1 MLCLSRRRV
10 SLPRSVRAGV
20 LLLVMLAAAPAL
32 GRRDDEKKAAPQAG
46 NVVKGKNAEELVAL
60 KLEVAALE
68 KLYHLELNA
77 RQLTVFLELA
87 AKTAA
92 PLPKTAE
99 VRASPAYRQV
109 LKDLH
114 GALVDEE
121 EERIQQLNE
130 KLEALHEK
138 ETTEIE
144 DEFEMTDAAMKA
156 APKAFKLLSAA
167 QVVAYLA
174 ALDDEVP
181 DPVERVLS
189 AVEEGE
195 ELSGDEWKELRDE
208 TAEEVAWL
216 VASFAGDNTPKV
228 RKAVTAFLERGHRFK
243 GEELKKEWAGLEK
256 SAHQLVGNVSSLVV
270 IQHYLERELAELLSN
285 PRTMTALRLRS
296 KQKNRA

>member
-1 MLCLSRRRV
+1 MLRLSRRRV
-10 SLPRSVRAGV
+10 SLSRPVRVGV
-20 LLLVMLAAAPAL
+20 LLLVILTAAPAC
-32 GRRDDEKKAAPQAG
+32 GRPADDKKAAADAG
-46 NVVKGKNAEELVAL
+46 NIIKGKNAQELVAL
-60 KLEVAALE
+60 KLEVAVLE

-77 RQLTVFLELA
+77 RQRSAFLELA
-87 AKTAA
+87 TKTAA

-99 VRASPAYRQV
+99 VRASAAYRQV

-114 GALVDEE
+114 SALVDED

-138 ETTEIE
+138 EPTEIE

-195 ELSGDEWKELRDE
+195 ELMGDEWKELRDE

-216 VASFAGDNTPKV
+216 VAGFAGDNNPKV
-228 RKAVTAFLERGHRFK
+228 RNAVTAFLDRGHRFK

-285 PRTMTALRLRS
+285 PRTTTALRLWG
-296 KQKNRA
+296 KAKKE